1 MRRFLLPAL
10 MMTLLLTG
18 CGGAAPERRM
28 EELKQNLS
36 DADSISLTAEVT
48 ATLEHEVFACTLDCT
63 AKPDAVTVIV
73 RAPESIAGIRAVV
86 DASGSR
92 IEYGDISLGVGGQ
105 ADIPAPVTALPLLIG
120 ALRHGSVMRT
130 WGEREDGRETI
141 VREYY
146 LTDDASL
153 AVWLDAEA
161 LRPLHAEFRRGG
173 AVAIRCEITDFT
185 YE

>member
-86 DASGSR
+86 DASGSVSIR
-92 IEYGDISLGVGGQ
+92 SEAVMAYSPRCAAQ
-105 ADIPAPVTALPLLIG
+105 RSPARPWRCTPAQTAG
-120 ALRHGSVMRT
+120 
-130 WGEREDGRETI
+130 
-141 VREYY
+141 
-146 LTDDASL
+146 
-153 AVWLDAEA
+153 
-161 LRPLHAEFRRGG
+161 RRGSCPSIAARIPVSASPLPPFAMPG
-173 AVAIRCEITDFT
+173 LPCVVM
-185 YE
+185 

>member
-36 DADSISLTAEVT
+36 DARRITLTAEVT
-48 ATLEHEVFACTLDCT
+48 ATLENEVFACTLDC
-63 AKPDAVTVIV
+63 AAQPDAVTVEV

-86 DASGSR
+86 DDSGSR
-92 IEYGDISLGVGGQ
+92 IEYGNISLGVGGQ
-105 ADIPAPVTALPLLIG
+105 ADVPAPVTALPLLLN
-120 ALRHGSVMRT
+120 ALKSGSTLRT
-130 WGEREDGRETI
+130 WTEREGEREI
-141 VREYY
+141 VVREYY
-146 LTDDASL
+146 LTDDTSL
-153 AVWLDAEA
+153 AVWLDEES
-161 LRPLHAEFRRGG
+161 LYPLHAEFRQGG
-173 AVAIRCEITDFT
+173 AVTIRCEITQFT

>member
-36 DADSISLTAEVT
+36 DARRITLTAEVT
-48 ATLEHEVFACTLDCT
+48 ATLENEVFACTLDC
-63 AKPDAVTVIV
+63 AAQPDAVTVEV

-86 DASGSR
+86 DDSGSR

-105 ADIPAPVTALPLLIG
+105 ADIPAPVTALPLLID

-130 WGEREDGRETI
+130 WSEREDGRETI

-146 LTDDASL
+146 LTDEASL
-153 AVWLDAEA
+153 AVWLDAET
-161 LRPLHAEFRRGG
+161 LRLLHAEFRRGG

>member
-105 ADIPAPVTALPLLIG
+105 ADIPAPVTALPLLLN
-120 ALRHGSVMRT
+120 ALKSGSTLRT
-130 WGEREDGRETI
+130 WTEREGEREI
-141 VREYY
+141 VVREYY
-146 LTDDASL
+146 LTDDTSL
-153 AVWLDAEA
+153 AVWLDAET
-161 LRPLHAEFRRGG
+161 LCPLHAEFRHGG
-173 AVAIRCEITDFT
+173 AVTIRCEITQFT